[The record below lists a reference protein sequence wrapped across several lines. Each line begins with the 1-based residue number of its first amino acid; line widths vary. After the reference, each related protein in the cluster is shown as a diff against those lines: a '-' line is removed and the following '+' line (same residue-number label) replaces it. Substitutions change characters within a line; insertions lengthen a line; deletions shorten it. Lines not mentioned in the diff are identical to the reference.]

1 MHISLYIELYVFLH
15 CHILNSLL
23 DLAVEC
29 LTLWSGAEGV
39 MDRKETKAHVR
50 EKAPLIGIVEEMW
63 FGSGKHL
70 LACCLFKVSYI
81 SALLK
86 KGILCLNSLLW
97 SARNT
102 GSGVQEK
109 AEIYLV
115 TCTLP
120 ALFALYRQNE
130 KKPKQPTLSM
140 HSLCAN
146 SAWSGTTLR

>member
-1 MHISLYIELYVFLH
+1 MHVSLYIELYVFLH
-15 CHILNSLL
+15 CRILNSLL

-70 LACCLFKVSYI
+70 LACWLFKVPYI

-102 GSGVQEK
+102 GSGVQGE
-109 AEIYLV
+109 AEIPWV
-115 TCTLP
+115 TCDLP
-120 ALFALYRQNE
+120 ALFALCRQNE
-130 KKPKQPTLSM
+130 KKTRNNQP
-140 HSLCAN
+140 
-146 SAWSGTTLR
+146 SACPRCVRIARGQVLRR